1 MKEVAAK
8 TVTVEYL
15 NEFFLKD
22 QMAGHLGLKFTDIG
36 PDAGKGR
43 SISGELKVTT
53 MHARP
58 GGIMNGSTSLFLIE
72 TLASV
77 AGSIAVDQKTQNVFG
92 LEINCNHL
100 KQVSIGET
108 ITACASPVHLGRST
122 QVWNVEI
129 VKAGALVC
137 VGRATLFVAQR
148 K

>member
-1 MKEVAAK
+1 MNE
-8 TVTVEYL
+8 VTVEFL

-43 SISGELKVTT
+43 SISAELAISTL
-53 MHARP
+53 HARP

-100 KQVSIGET
+100 KQVRLGEM
-108 ITACASPVHLGRST
+108 ITACATPIHVGRST
-122 QVWNVEI
+122 QVWNVDI
-129 VKAGALVC
+129 KNGNVLVC

-148 K
+148 N